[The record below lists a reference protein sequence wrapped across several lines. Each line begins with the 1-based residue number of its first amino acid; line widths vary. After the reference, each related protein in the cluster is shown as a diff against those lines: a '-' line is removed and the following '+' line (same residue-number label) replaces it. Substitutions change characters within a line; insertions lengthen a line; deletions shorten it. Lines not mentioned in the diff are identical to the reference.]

1 VKQPPR
7 ENRSSS
13 FRSRCSIY
21 NDGVNMTNPGNVV
34 YLVDDEACIREAIAD
49 LLNSAEIKVVTF
61 ESAASFL
68 GYEHVETAGCLLL
81 DLQLPDMSGLEL
93 QQKLDS
99 SSSLPIVFL
108 SGHGDIPSSVR
119 AMKAGA
125 VDFLTKP
132 VQREALFAA
141 VETAFVRDRERRRH
155 EKRLSEL
162 QHRLALL
169 SPRER
174 EVLPLVAAGF
184 LNKQSA
190 AMLGITE
197 ITLQSHR
204 GQIMRKMAAES
215 FADLVRMCSVL
226 GVTRS
231 TNSVNPSAEDPPTAS
246 LARGLDRIE

>member
-1 VKQPPR
+1 M
-7 ENRSSS
+7 NNS
-13 FRSRCSIY
+13 
-21 NDGVNMTNPGNVV
+21 GNVV
-34 YLVDDEACIREAIAD
+34 YLVDDEVCIREAIAD
-49 LLNSAEIKVVTF
+49 LLNAAEIKVVTF

-93 QQKLDS
+93 QQKLGS
-99 SSSLPIVFL
+99 TSSLPIVFL

-132 VQREALFAA
+132 VQREALLAA
-141 VETAFVRDRERRRH
+141 VGTAFVRDRERRHH
-155 EKRLSEL
+155 EGRLSEL

-215 FADLVRMCSVL
+215 FADLVRMCSDL

-231 TNSVNPSAEDPPTAS
+231 ANPVNPSAENSPTAS
-246 LARGLDRIE
+246 LAHGLDRIE